1 MMKKCH
7 NLTLSVST
15 LRIQAKYGKIR
26 TRKNPNKRSTGKYG
40 HFSVVRVIRVYMS
53 AQKIIGNDGLPQKKL
68 QIYCQSLELRVQ

>member
-1 MMKKCH
+1 MKKCH

-53 AQKIIGNDGLPQKKL
+53 A
-68 QIYCQSLELRVQ
+68 